1 MSFYL
6 VYLLKCSHCVKPTMF
21 VLSKKH
27 AKVENSDDMN
37 KKNEGLN
44 LIYNFFYV
52 PL

>member
-6 VYLLKCSHCVKPTMF
+6 VYLLKCSHCVKPAMF

-37 KKNEGLN
+37 KKMKA
-44 LIYNFFYV
+44 
-52 PL
+52 